1 MVVND
6 QPPVSNL
13 LENRR
18 VSAVRSESFSILQ
31 SPRETKANRQPRHV
45 PPPRRPE
52 VVPHLQ
58 IPAQHAVEGLLR
70 ALTELTPAHELQMAE
85 IEEDELRVLGVKLG
99 GILGIHCVPC
109 LETTRYQRLQIAGAP
124 VLIRDESQEGVG
136 NNKFFEIPPPNTAPP
151 CPSRHL
157 VSARALSS
165 ASVVMLVLRLR
176 TDRVAEFRLR
186 YKLRRVSPP
195 VEEDSRDHRYSRVN
209 RKAHQG

>member
-70 ALTELTPAHELQMAE
+70 ALTELTPAVELQTAE

-99 GILGIHCVPC
+99 GILGIHCVPS
-109 LETTRYQRLQIAGAP
+109 LETTRYQRLQIARAS
-124 VLIRDESQEGVG
+124 VLTRHESQEGVG
-136 NNKFFEIPPPNTAPP
+136 NNKFFETPPPNYR
-151 CPSRHL
+151 PSLHFVISLQRGRLTCIYCHTC
-157 VSARALSS
+157 RAS
-165 ASVVMLVLRLR
+165 
-176 TDRVAEFRLR
+176 TD
-186 YKLRRVSPP
+186 
-195 VEEDSRDHRYSRVN
+195 
-209 RKAHQG
+209 